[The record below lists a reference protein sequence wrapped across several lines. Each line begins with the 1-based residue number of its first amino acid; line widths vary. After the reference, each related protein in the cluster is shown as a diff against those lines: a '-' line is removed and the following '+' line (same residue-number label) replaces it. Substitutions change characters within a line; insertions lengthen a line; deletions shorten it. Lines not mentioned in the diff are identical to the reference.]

1 MRVLV
6 ALGGNA
12 LQKRG
17 EPRTVASQRAN
28 VAAACRA
35 LVPVALAHELAAG
48 HGCCSWSG

>member
-28 VAAACRA
+28 VAAA
-35 LVPVALAHELAAG
+35 PGAG
-48 HGCCSWSG
+48 AGGVGA